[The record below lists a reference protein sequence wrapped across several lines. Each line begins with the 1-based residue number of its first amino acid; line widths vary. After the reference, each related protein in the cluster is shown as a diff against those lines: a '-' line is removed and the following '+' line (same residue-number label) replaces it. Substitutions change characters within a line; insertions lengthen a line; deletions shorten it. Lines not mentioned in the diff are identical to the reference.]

1 MAGSS
6 LLALLDDITTIL
18 DDVATMSKVALQKTA
33 GVVGDDLALNA
44 KQIIGVRVQREIPIV
59 WAVAKGSLIN
69 KVILVPA
76 ALLISTIAPWAVLP
90 LLMIGGLYLCFE
102 GVEKVLHKWLHL
114 HDTHAEDELGIV
126 SGKEDSIAV
135 MQREMSEDEHVAEK
149 TKIGGAVRTDFILSA
164 EIIVIALGTVAHVS
178 FAMKVAVLSTIA
190 ILMTVGVYGLVAII
204 LKIDDA
210 GIYLQQSTGDTW
222 KSRFNRK
229 LGLTLIVMAPWL
241 MKFLAIAGT
250 LAMFLVGGGIVIHGI
265 PALHHWIEHL
275 VHPFEEIPTLGGML
289 HWLSLSFSNLAVGF
303 GAGIVLVATVHFAKK
318 LFLRKQRS

>member
-59 WAVAKGSLIN
+59 WAVAKGSFVN

-114 HDTHAEDELGIV
+114 KEPEAEPELGIV
-126 SGKEDSIAV
+126 SGKEDSIAA
-135 MQREMSEDEHVAEK
+135 MQREMSEDEHSAEK
-149 TKIGGAVRTDFILSA
+149 TKILGAVRTDFILSA
-164 EIIVIALGTVAHVS
+164 EIIVIALGTIANVS
-178 FAMKVAVLSTIA
+178 FPMKVAVLSTIA
-190 ILMTVGVYGLVAII
+190 VVMTVGVYGLVALI

-210 GIYLQQSTGDTW
+210 GIYLQQTTGDSW
-222 KSRFNRK
+222 RSQFNRK
-229 LGLTLIVMAPWL
+229 LGRILIVTAPWL
-241 MKFLAIAGT
+241 MKFLAVAGT

-265 PALHHWIEHL
+265 PAFHHWLEHL
-275 VHPFEEIPTLGGML
+275 VHPLEEMPSIGGIL
-289 HWLSLSFSNLAVGF
+289 HWLSLSFSNLVVGF
-303 GAGIVLVATVHFAKK
+303 GAGIVLVAAVYLAKK
-318 LFLRKQRS
+318 CFSRKSH

>member
-59 WAVAKGSLIN
+59 WAVAKGSLVN
-69 KVILVPA
+69 KLILVPA
-76 ALLISTIAPWAVLP
+76 ALLISTVAPWAVLP

-114 HDTHAEDELGIV
+114 HEPEAESELGVV

-135 MQREMSEDEHVAEK
+135 MQREMSEDEHAAEK
-149 TKIGGAVRTDFILSA
+149 TKIRGAIRTDFILSA
-164 EIIVIALGTVAHVS
+164 EIIVIALGTITNVS
-178 FAMKVAVLSTIA
+178 FPMKVAVLSTIA
-190 ILMTVGVYGLVAII
+190 VLMTIGVYGLVALI

-222 KSRFNRK
+222 KSQFNRK
-229 LGLTLIVMAPWL
+229 LGRALIVMAPWL

-275 VHPFEEIPTLGGML
+275 VHPLEEIPAIGGIL
-289 HWLSLSFSNLAVGF
+289 HWLSLSFSNLAIGF
-303 GAGIVLVATVHFAKK
+303 GAGLVLVAVVQSAKK
-318 LFLRKQRS
+318 LFFRKSH